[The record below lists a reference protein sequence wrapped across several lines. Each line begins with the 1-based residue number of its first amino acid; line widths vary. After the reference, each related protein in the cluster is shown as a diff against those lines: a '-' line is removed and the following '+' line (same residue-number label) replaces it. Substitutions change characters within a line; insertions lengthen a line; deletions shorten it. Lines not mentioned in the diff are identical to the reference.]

1 MMLTVSKSRLKANML
16 SIFREI
22 ERTGEEVVVTDRG
35 IPVIKIQRLEDK
47 RPLDEVFADVRGKVV
62 FHEDPDEP
70 TTEEWEAV

>member
-62 FHEDPDEP
+62 FHEEPDEP

>member
-35 IPVIKIQRLEDK
+35 IPVLKIQRLGDK

-70 TTEEWEAV
+70 TTEEWESV

>member
-1 MMLTVSKSRLKANML
+1 MIKKVA
-16 SIFREI
+16 
-22 ERTGEEVVVTDRG
+22 GGPG
-35 IPVIKIQRLEDK
+35 IDFVVIKIQRLENK

>member
-1 MMLTVSKSRLKANML
+1 MLTLSKSRLKANML

-70 TTEEWEAV
+70 TTDEWEAV